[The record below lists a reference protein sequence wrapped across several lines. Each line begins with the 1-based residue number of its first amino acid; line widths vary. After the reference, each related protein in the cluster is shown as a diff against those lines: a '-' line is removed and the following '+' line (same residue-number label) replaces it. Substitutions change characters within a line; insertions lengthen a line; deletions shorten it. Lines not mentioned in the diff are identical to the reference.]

1 MKQIFVLDENGISP
15 ENMIIATMTDGKIEV
30 ILNGEPL
37 DLLAMTD
44 KINETILDKT
54 FKILREKMEQLLN

>member
-1 MKQIFVLDENGISP
+1 MKQIFVLDENGTSP
-15 ENMIIATMTDGKIEV
+15 ENRIIATMTDGKIEV

-37 DLLAMTD
+37 NLLAMTD

-54 FKILREKMEQLLN
+54 LKILREKMEQLLN

>member
-37 DLLAMTD
+37 NLLAMTD
-44 KINETILDKT
+44 KINETIFDKT
-54 FKILREKMEQLLN
+54 WKTVKEKMEQLLN

>member
-1 MKQIFVLDENGISP
+1 MKQIFVLDENGTSP

-37 DLLAMTD
+37 NLLAMTD

-54 FKILREKMEQLLN
+54 LKILREKMEQLLN

>member
-1 MKQIFVLDENGISP
+1 MKQIFVFDENGTSP

>member
-1 MKQIFVLDENGISP
+1 MKQIFVLDENGTSP

-54 FKILREKMEQLLN
+54 LKILREKMEQLLN

>member
-1 MKQIFVLDENGISP
+1 MKQIFVLDENGTSP

-54 FKILREKMEQLLN
+54 FKILRGKMEQLLN

>member
-1 MKQIFVLDENGISP
+1 MKQIFVLDENGTSP

-44 KINETILDKT
+44 KINETILYKT

>member
-1 MKQIFVLDENGISP
+1 MKQIFVLDENGTSP

>member
-1 MKQIFVLDENGISP
+1 MKQIFVLDENGTSP

-30 ILNGEPL
+30 ILNGKPL
-37 DLLAMTD
+37 NLLAMTD

-54 FKILREKMEQLLN
+54 FKILRGKMEQLLN

>member
-1 MKQIFVLDENGISP
+1 MKQIFVLDENGTSP

-37 DLLAMTD
+37 NLLAMTD

-54 FKILREKMEQLLN
+54 FKILRGKMEQLLN